1 MSMVYPP
8 ITASA
13 SLFKIPPTPGQ
24 GQITFRWSYSDVIAT
39 PTSLTLQGASASLQ
53 VALMRAAY
61 CSQNGY
67 SYPIGPTSGIPGSQT
82 TYAWDIASY
91 QAAAGATPLI
101 QASYTFRAFD
111 QRCARFADCEFPARR
126 G

>member
-1 MSMVYPP
+1 MSPQR
-8 ITASA
+8 IASA
-13 SLFKIPPTPGQ
+13 L
-24 GQITFRWSYSDVIAT
+24 ITTAF
-39 PTSLTLQGASASLQ
+39 
-53 VALMRAAY
+53 

-82 TYAWDIASY
+82 TFAWDIASY

-111 QRCARFADCEFPARR
+111 QRCVSSVGTLNCFL
-126 G
+126 GQ